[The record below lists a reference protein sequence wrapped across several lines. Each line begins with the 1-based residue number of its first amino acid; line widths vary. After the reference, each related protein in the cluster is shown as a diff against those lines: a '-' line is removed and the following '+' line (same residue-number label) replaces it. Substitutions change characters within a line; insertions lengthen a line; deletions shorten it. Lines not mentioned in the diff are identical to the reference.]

1 MRAGSSSM
9 SRWRGRQRQRGN
21 ALVLALL
28 GLLISGLGA
37 LALVQNG
44 RLQAKREAGNDEAT
58 ILDDLRNATNNAIF
72 ESMGPI
78 QNGSD
83 FSKNGVTV
91 TPVDVDGE
99 LVWQPTIAQLV
110 GMSYLPAGWTATHST
125 LNGAPYTISFTRVP
139 AGCVVAACNIEGHVV
154 LEGPIR
160 SGPEATDGPV
170 IGPILV
176 RLGADSGVSLSTSP
190 DRISGFGGT
199 WTLPNPVAGTPAGV
213 VAVRVGTASSAFGQ
227 FVRIGDYRDPD
238 LAGNL
243 TVAGNTLFGDGNA
256 TTSEFKSAVLVDA
269 KAVQVRDGTGG
280 ACVTLR
286 PTGVVDVACDGV
298 LNAVT
303 GSFKDAAGH
312 VSTIAPTGIVTPGSV
327 SADDGV
333 RTPSIVA
340 FGSSDPTA
348 MVVQAG
354 DLLVKNAAGD
364 ALLRVGSEGDVTSGK
379 DLVAGGDVQAR
390 RLTLTST
397 VAEGESCSGAQV
409 AMMST
414 GGLATCQGGQFRATS
429 RYAGLGDACSTP
441 GQPATDAGTG
451 DFLVCR
457 AGFFASVTGMLS
469 PRVYMAGYTVRHGD
483 FIAVSAALP
492 HGCPATASPTPPQ
505 ATIYLLPQS
514 DVETP
519 GNPVLNR
526 DAAWTGSGW
535 TISLTD
541 GNGAATA
548 SVALAEVFCLYP

>member
-1 MRAGSSSM
+1 MRGGSSLPSM
-9 SRWRGRQRQRGN
+9 RRGRRPQRGN

-44 RLQAKREAGNDEAT
+44 RMQAKREAGNGEAT

-72 ESMGPI
+72 ESMGQI

-83 FSKNGVTV
+83 ISKNGVTV
-91 TPVDVDGE
+91 TPVEVDGE

-110 GMSYLPAGWTATHST
+110 GMSYLPGGWTTTQSA
-125 LNGAPYTISFTRVP
+125 LNAAPYTISFTRVP

-160 SGPEATDGPV
+160 SGPEASDGAV
-170 IGPILV
+170 IGPILA
-176 RLGADSGVSLSTSP
+176 RLGADSGVSLPMSP

-213 VAVRVGTASSAFGQ
+213 VAVRVGTASSAFAQ
-227 FVRIGDYRDPD
+227 FVRIGDHRDPD

-243 TVAGNTLFGDGNA
+243 TVAGNTLFGDGSS

-269 KAVQVRDGTGG
+269 QSVQVRDGSGG
-280 ACVTLR
+280 ACVSLR
-286 PTGVVDVACDGV
+286 PTGVVDIACDGV

-312 VSTIAPTGIVTPGSV
+312 VSTVAPTGIVTPGSV
-327 SADDGV
+327 SADDGL
-333 RTPSIVA
+333 RTPGVLA
-340 FGSSDPTA
+340 FGTSDPTA
-348 MVVQAG
+348 LIVQAG
-354 DLLVKNAAGD
+354 DLLVKNAGGT
-364 ALLRVGSEGDVTSGK
+364 ALLRVGTDGDVTSGK

-390 RLTLTST
+390 RLVLTST
-397 VAEGESCSGAQV
+397 VAEGDTCGGAQV
-409 AMMST
+409 AMMTT
-414 GGLATCQGGQFRATS
+414 GGLATCQGGQFQATS
-429 RYAGLGDACSTP
+429 RYASLGSACPTP
-441 GQPATDAGTG
+441 GQPATDSRTG

-457 AGFFASVTGMLS
+457 AGFFVSVTAMLS
-469 PRVYMAGYTVRHGD
+469 PRVYMASYTVKHGD
-483 FIAVSAALP
+483 FIAVATALP
-492 HGCPATASPTPPQ
+492 NGCPATASPTPAQ
-505 ATIYLLPQS
+505 ATLYLLPQS

-541 GNGAATA
+541 GNGAPTG
-548 SVALAEVFCLYP
+548 SLALAEVFCLYP